1 MKKALLIVLALA
13 LASVS
18 AFAVPCA
25 TSTNVLSL
33 NAMGAG
39 VTCTYQGLVFSN
51 FFFSGYNDLNSA
63 NGNNYFLSGI
73 SNTYFNPNPVD
84 PNTAHWNNYLVGF
97 TGTAATGIT
106 VTVSPNVPAAGQWLV
121 TSPFGNSVSSLFNFE
136 LRYTVAP
143 DVGNP
148 NIQNIAASMNNVVY
162 SSNEAPPPATTQAS
176 FTKTALAPQGGN
188 LGSTTDL
195 LIAASGSQT
204 NVFTPLPSASGY
216 QIVDNPSINITY
228 IGSPTVSG
236 STSLALGSIGN
247 TFNFVPEPMTFGLMG
262 AGLVGLALLRRRA
275 AKK

>member
-1 MKKALLIVLALA
+1 M
-13 LASVS
+13 
-18 AFAVPCA
+18 
-25 TSTNVLSL
+25 
-33 NAMGAG
+33 
-39 VTCTYQGLVFSN
+39 
-51 FFFSGYNDLNSA
+51 
-63 NGNNYFLSGI
+63 
-73 SNTYFNPNPVD
+73 
-84 PNTAHWNNYLVGF
+84 
-97 TGTAATGIT
+97 
-106 VTVSPNVPAAGQWLV
+106 
-121 TSPFGNSVSSLFNFE
+121 
-136 LRYTVAP
+136 AP

-204 NVFTPLPSASGY
+204 NVFTPLPSASVY

-236 STSLALGSIGN
+236 STSLSLGSIGN